1 MMHLEVSDA
10 LEGCD
15 ECERSLDV
23 GHQWWDER
31 DDGGRGSRRHSLVR
45 VQVGESIPAVWR
57 GGAGRVVAEAGAQSH
72 SDIRDTGERAGEVE
86 AKASFVRSGKA
97 YGDARGTAWRAS
109 DGGEH
114 GRRDSG
120 AAWPGQTAPIAG
132 LLRLH

>member
-31 DDGGRGSRRHSLVR
+31 DDGGRGSRRHALVR
-45 VQVGESIPAVWR
+45 VQVGESVPALWC

-72 SDIRDTGERAGEVE
+72 SHTGAIGERVGEVE
-86 AKASFVRSGKA
+86 AKASFVRSRK
-97 YGDARGTAWRAS
+97 T
-109 DGGEH
+109 H
-114 GRRDSG
+114 G
-120 AAWPGQTAPIAG
+120 
-132 LLRLH
+132 